1 MFKWFIVLFLSLIFS
16 NAAFADKLPGNIAV
30 HIAKRHYEHPVRLLH
45 PYLDVWHMKG
55 PMLEKVALKALPKRF
70 ANVSM
75 CANSSNAD
83 VVLSLEPQMFY
94 NAQLRVFHAEIIAKA
109 YVNNG
114 EPVDQLVAIATV
126 KKQAQQNGDLGIKPE
141 YYMEKAY
148 TKAMDKVI
156 KQLEVDSAFLAVLNK
171 TTDKTADKTPANK
184 AETLCD
190 GLNDLPVTKIYY

>member
-1 MFKWFIVLFLSLIFS
+1 MFKLFIVLFLSLILS
-16 NAAFADKLPGNIAV
+16 NAAFADKLPSSIAV

-55 PMLEKVALKALPKRF
+55 PMVEKVALNALPKHF

-83 VVLSLEPQMFY
+83 VVLSLEPQIFY
-94 NAQLRVFHAEIIAKA
+94 NAQLRVFYAEIIAKA

-114 EPVDQLVAIATV
+114 EPIDQLVAIATV
-126 KKQAQQNGDLGIKPE
+126 KKQVQQNGDLGIKPE

-171 TTDKTADKTPANK
+171 TADKTPANK

-190 GLNDLPVTKIYY
+190 GLNDLPVSKIYY

>member
-1 MFKWFIVLFLSLIFS
+1 MFKLIISLFAGLIFS

-55 PMLEKVALKALPKRF
+55 PMAEKVALKTLPKRF

-94 NAQLRVFHAEIIAKA
+94 NAQLRVFHAEVIAKA
-109 YVNNG
+109 YVNTG
-114 EPVDQLVAIATV
+114 EPIDQLVAIATA
-126 KKQAQQNGDLGIKPE
+126 KKQAQQNGELGIKPD

-148 TKAMDKVI
+148 TKAMDKMI
-156 KQLEVDSAFLAVLNK
+156 KQLETDGAFLAALNRNP
-171 TTDKTADKTPANK
+171 TNK
-184 AETLCD
+184 AETLCA
-190 GLNDLPVTKIYY
+190 GLDNLPVSKIYY

>member
-16 NAAFADKLPGNIAV
+16 NAAFANKLPGNIAV

-148 TKAMDKVI
+148 SKAMDKVI

-171 TTDKTADKTPANK
+171 TPANK

-190 GLNDLPVTKIYY
+190 GLNDLPVSQIYY